1 MNLFFTFKVHPE
13 PTNASQVA
21 NNLFPFTT
29 PNQPIQ
35 KSHYL
40 FNRFTSPHHP
50 LSCPSP
56 PSTAASKIPGF
67 SLFPDVDVLE
77 DIPTKHTSTPAPSKN
92 FRFSVID
99 ETVSCGD
106 EKLEEMFNE
115 DPDNIPDSWK
125 TEEEEEE
132 NVSESELPPDFE
144 NVQPRCYDHDFWDP
158 LIDKNLGGSDIAE
171 VMAGIH
177 VPKIAPHIIQGTS
190 TSDSKFEP
198 KETGV
203 LSFPH
208 VLPNP
213 LYTGTTSDIP
223 SKGPSVQHP
232 YASRHIGL
240 LLKLPHITHLHRF
253 KLNPPVQPMK
263 SHSKKPGPCVLGLT
277 INELC
282 RTQLDC

>member
-1 MNLFFTFKVHPE
+1 
-13 PTNASQVA
+13 
-21 NNLFPFTT
+21 
-29 PNQPIQ
+29 
-35 KSHYL
+35 
-40 FNRFTSPHHP
+40 
-50 LSCPSP
+50 
-56 PSTAASKIPGF
+56 
-67 SLFPDVDVLE
+67 
-77 DIPTKHTSTPAPSKN
+77 
-92 FRFSVID
+92 
-99 ETVSCGD
+99 
-106 EKLEEMFNE
+106 MFNE

-125 TEEEEEE
+125 AEEEEEE

-144 NVQPRCYDHDFWDP
+144 NVQPRGYDHDFWDP

-177 VPKIAPHIIQGTS
+177 VPKTAPHIIQGTS

-232 YASRHIGL
+232 YASRDYTSTGYPIIHVHFLELNTCPPRYL
-240 LLKLPHITHLHRF
+240 LDVYTRTSYPTIHPDNRNCAKCLTLGIFTRHLHLSR
-253 KLNPPVQPMK
+253 LNPPVQPMK
-263 SHSKKPGPCVLGLT
+263 RHIRSLNLIC
-277 INELC
+277 
-282 RTQLDC
+282 